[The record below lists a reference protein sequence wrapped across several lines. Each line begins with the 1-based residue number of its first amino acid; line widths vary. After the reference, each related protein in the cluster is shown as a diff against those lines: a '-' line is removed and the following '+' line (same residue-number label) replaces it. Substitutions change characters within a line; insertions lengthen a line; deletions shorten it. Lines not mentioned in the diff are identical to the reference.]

1 MIVTTAGRTNPYM
14 IRLAQGIANDLKA
27 TYISRKKQSVQTL
40 SEEHGD
46 VLVVGKSRLEWHKRG
61 GTEPFFFHP
70 NSAMFRLKRLQK
82 GEHDPLIA
90 AADLKPGDTFLDC
103 TLGLGSDS
111 ITASYAVGSK
121 GNVTAAEAN
130 PLVAYLVE
138 KGLET
143 WETGVDEFDDCM
155 RRIQVKSGNH
165 VDLLKELDA
174 NSYDVVYFDP
184 MFEEAITES
193 DGIGRLRSL
202 SEYSPITEETI
213 KEAKRV
219 AAKRV
224 VLKDHWKS
232 PSFDELGFQV
242 FKRKSAKFHY
252 GVIETKDL

>member
-1 MIVTTAGRTNPYM
+1 MIVTTAGRTNPSM
-14 IRLAQGIANDLKA
+14 IRLAEAIANDLKA
-27 TYISRKKQSVQTL
+27 AYISRKKQSVQTL

-46 VLVVGKSRLEWHKRG
+46 VLVVGKNRLEWHKRG
-61 GTEPFFFHP
+61 GAEPFFFHP

-90 AADLKPGDTFLDC
+90 AADLKPGNTFLDC

-111 ITASYAVGSK
+111 ITASYAVGTI

-155 RRIQVKSGNH
+155 RRIQVKSRNH

-202 SEYSPITEETI
+202 SEYSTITDDTI

-252 GVIETKDL
+252 GVIEIKDL

>member
-1 MIVTTAGRTNPYM
+1 MCSWSERTGWN
-14 IRLAQGIANDLKA
+14 GIKEEER
-27 TYISRKKQSVQTL
+27 SRFLSSQFSHVQTQEA
-40 SEEHGD
+40 S
-46 VLVVGKSRLEWHKRG
+46 
-61 GTEPFFFHP
+61 
-70 NSAMFRLKRLQK
+70 K
-82 GEHDPLIA
+82 GEHDPLIV

-165 VDLLKELDA
+165 LDLLKGLDA
-174 NSYDVVYFDP
+174 NSFDVVYFDP

-202 SEYSPITEETI
+202 SEYSPITEDTI

-219 AAKRV
+219 AANRV

-232 PSFDELGFQV
+232 PSFDELGFRV

>member
-1 MIVTTAGRTNPYM
+1 MIVTTAGRTNPSM
-14 IRLAQGIANDLKA
+14 IRLAEGIANDLKA
-27 TYISRKKQSVQTL
+27 AYISRKKQSVQTL

-46 VLVVGKSRLEWHKRG
+46 VLVVGKNRLEWHKRG
-61 GTEPFFFHP
+61 GAEPFFFHP

-82 GEHDPLIA
+82 GEHDPLIV

-165 VDLLKELDA
+165 LDLLKGLDA
-174 NSYDVVYFDP
+174 NSFDVVYFDP

-202 SEYSPITEETI
+202 SEYSPITEDTI

-219 AAKRV
+219 AANRV

-232 PSFDELGFQV
+232 PSFDELGFRV